1 MNDLSLYERVPLLD
15 NSFSVKVM
23 SFDRSHNLLPHW
35 HENIELL
42 YFYSGKCRCTVNGS
56 SFDVAAGD
64 LVIANST
71 EIHSFDAKE
80 RVRYE
85 CILLF
90 PAFFSDVEFP
100 SVILKNRVRGDG
112 FVRECIEKMKAE
124 RESYTEGSDM
134 MIKSHAYALMAY
146 LLRCYTDERL
156 TPEKYG
162 ERGAR
167 KRKINEI
174 LEYVSSHYSEKISTA
189 RLAEACY
196 MSEEHFCRLFKRTVG
211 KTVTG
216 FLMEYRIEKASV
228 LLRRTD
234 ESVTAVADSVGFD
247 DVNYFSRS
255 FKRIKGVTPSEY
267 RRVKRGI

>member
-15 NSFSVKVM
+15 NSFTVKVM

-42 YFYSGKCRCTVNGS
+42 YFFSGKCRCTVNGR
-56 SFDVAAGD
+56 SFDVKAGD

-80 RVRYE
+80 RVKYE
-85 CILLF
+85 CILIF
-90 PAFFSDVEFP
+90 PAFFADVEFP
-100 SVILKNRVRGDG
+100 SVILKNRVRGDD
-112 FVRECIEKMKAE
+112 FIAECIEKMKGE
-124 RESYTEGSDM
+124 RENRRDGSDM

-146 LLRCYTDERL
+146 LLRCYTEERL
-156 TPEKYG
+156 TPEKYD

-167 KRKINEI
+167 KRKINEM

-189 RLAEACY
+189 RLAEMCY

-228 LLRRTD
+228 LLRKTE
-234 ESVTAVADSVGFD
+234 ESVTEVADSVGFD

-255 FKRIKGVTPSEY
+255 FKRIKGVTPSAY
-267 RRVKRGI
+267 RRVKSGV